1 MNRQERLKEVYRY
14 LVFTHQVNSQK
25 EFAEKIGRSANN
37 LSKAM
42 HGDPRSLTD
51 SFLRCIANTFQPTFN
66 LGWMLTGEGQMLT
79 ADNID
84 APDERKQPPVMPTP
98 PAAPSSPSRP
108 TPQNADLTALM
119 NDLHSE
125 LREIRDIRTGLQAER
140 LDLQRAITAF
150 ESARADT
157 IEMLARV
164 EKALRSSSGYTSL
177 VAEPLGTKE

>member
-1 MNRQERLKEVYRY
+1 MNRQERLQEVYRY
-14 LVFTHQVNSQK
+14 LVFTHQVNNQK
-25 EFAEKIGRSANN
+25 EFAERLGRSPNN

-51 SFLRCIANTFQPTFN
+51 SFLRCIAETFAPTFD
-66 LGWMLTGEGQMLT
+66 LGWLLTGRGHMLT

-84 APDERKQPPVMPTP
+84 APDEHKQPSV
-98 PAAPSSPSRP
+98 PSSPSAP
-108 TPQNADLTALM
+108 TPQNADLSALM
-119 NDLHSE
+119 NDLRSE

-157 IEMLARV
+157 IDMLARV

-177 VAEPLGTKE
+177 VAEPLGAKE

>member
-1 MNRQERLKEVYRY
+1 MNRQERLQEVYRY

-25 EFAEKIGRSANN
+25 EFADRLGRSANN

-51 SFLRCIANTFQPTFN
+51 SFLRCIANTFRPTFN
-66 LGWMLTGEGQMLT
+66 LGWMLTGEGEML
-79 ADNID
+79 NV
-84 APDERKQPPVMPTP
+84 APGSHDEINQPPVTP
-98 PAAPSSPSRP
+98 APAVPSSPSAQ
-108 TPQNADLTALM
+108 TPQPTDLAALM
-119 NDLHSE
+119 NDLRSE

-157 IEMLARV
+157 IEMLARI

>member
-1 MNRQERLKEVYRY
+1 MSKQERLQEVYRY
-14 LVFTHQVNSQK
+14 LVFTHQVNNQK
-25 EFAEKIGRSANN
+25 EFAERLGRSANN

-51 SFLRCIANTFQPTFN
+51 SFLRCIAETFAPTFD
-66 LGWMLTGEGQMLT
+66 LGWLLTGRGHMLT

-84 APDERKQPPVMPTP
+84 APDERKQPPVTPAP
-98 PAAPSSPSRP
+98 PAAPSSPSAQ
-108 TPQNADLTALM
+108 TPQNADLAALM
-119 NDLHSE
+119 NDLRSE

-157 IEMLARV
+157 IDMLARV

>member
-1 MNRQERLKEVYRY
+1 MNRQERLQEVYRY

-25 EFAEKIGRSANN
+25 EFADRLGRSANN

-51 SFLRCIANTFQPTFN
+51 SFLRCIANTFRPTFN
-66 LGWMLTGEGQMLT
+66 LGWMLTGEGEMLN
-79 ADNID
+79 A
-84 APDERKQPPVMPTP
+84 APGSHDEIKQPPVMPA
-98 PAAPSSPSRP
+98 PAAPSSPSAP
-108 TPQNADLTALM
+108 TPQNADLSALM
-119 NDLHSE
+119 NDLRSE

-157 IEMLARV
+157 IDMLARV
-164 EKALRSSSGYTSL
+164 EKALRNSSGYTSL